1 MAEEEK
7 ITLTKDE
14 LEKMLAQAA
23 KNGAAG
29 AFERSGTETAD
40 ENDEDADVLKLIAT
54 FPPREEEKTVTADDF
69 LHDCVAHLTK
79 KVGESEKR
87 MAEYLEFEK
96 ILRAYV
102 EYSEDP
108 EDVAEDLSDEE
119 MKRYVKKHRIYK
131 KLYDEKI
138 RRFGYLPP
146 IFG

>member
-7 ITLTKDE
+7 ITLTKEE

-23 KNGAAG
+23 QNGAAG
-29 AFERSGTETAD
+29 VAD
-40 ENDEDADVLKLIAT
+40 DEDADVLKFIAT

-79 KVGESEKR
+79 KVDESKKR

-96 ILRAYV
+96 ILRSYA

-108 EDVAEDLSDEE
+108 EDVAEDL
-119 MKRYVKKHRIYK
+119 
-131 KLYDEKI
+131 
-138 RRFGYLPP
+138 P
-146 IFG
+146 

>member
-7 ITLTKDE
+7 ITLTKAE
-14 LEKMLAQAA
+14 LQKMLAQAA
-23 KNGAAG
+23 QNGAA
-29 AFERSGTETAD
+29 

-54 FPPREEEKTVTADDF
+54 FPPREEEKTVTAEDYIN
-69 LHDCVAHLTK
+69 DCVSRITK
-79 KVGESEKR
+79 KFDERKKR
-87 MAEYLEFEK
+87 MADYLELEK
-96 ILRAYV
+96 ILRSYA

-119 MKRYVKKHRIYK
+119 MKRYVKKHRIYQ